1 MEYIERLILIAILCL
16 IIWNGIEIKIG
27 KLFSYELYPFKRFF
41 KKKMNKTNEVY
52 KIANNAL
59 YFNDNSDY
67 KTALW
72 EILSTLNPDLEEE
85 TELKF
90 IDD

>member
-1 MEYIERLILIAILCL
+1 MIEWVVFILLLSIA
-16 IIWNGIEIKIG
+16 IWNGIEIKIG
-27 KLFSYELYPFKRFF
+27 KVFSYELYPLKRFF
-41 KKKMNKTNEVY
+41 KKRKSNAEEAY

-59 YFNDNSDY
+59 YFADNSDY